1 MATNYDLNNTGQ
13 EVQDRLDQVPVN
25 QQDLAAEIHRAE
37 LAEQTLDGK
46 IDDETL
52 RAQDAEQTLDGKIDA
67 EEERAKAAEKA
78 NADDIDAIE
87 EKIPSG
93 TSSANKLA
101 TEDYVNEKVA
111 TDSATFR
118 GTFNLVSDLGLVP
131 TATHDQIA
139 ASLLTAIS
147 TADNND
153 YAFVQ
158 IPTSFETPTEIAKIE
173 RYKFNGEAWAFEYEL
188 NNSGFTAAQWSAIN
202 SGITSNDVTK
212 LAALPTNAELT
223 TLLNGKQDTLT
234 FDNVPTQGSNNPV
247 KSGGVYAGIKTEE
260 ERAKAAEKANADD
273 IDAIEEKIPSGASSS
288 NKLATEEYVND
299 KVATD
304 SATFRGT
311 FNLVS
316 DLGLVPTA
324 THSQIA
330 YSLGGEISTANN
342 NDYAFVQIPT
352 SVETPTEI
360 AKIERYKF
368 NGEAWAFEYELN
380 NSGFTAAQWSAINS
394 GITSNDV
401 TKLAALPT
409 NAELTTLLNGKQ
421 DTLTFDNVPTPNS
434 NNPVKSGGVY
444 SANKTLSDAIE
455 AILLLIPSAATAL
468 NQLADKAFVNSS
480 IATASATF
488 RGTFNSVTDLHL
500 STSATHEQI
509 GTVLAASI
517 ATADNND
524 YCFVQIPTS
533 MHRPTEIARTERY
546 KFNGTS
552 WEYEY
557 TLNNSGYTTA
567 QWNAINSGI
576 TEELVAKLSALPT
589 NADLN
594 EALGVLTAGI
604 AAINE
609 KIPSGAS
616 SENKLTTQSDVSDA
630 IGIESE
636 RAQGVEDNLQEQIN
650 EIVSKDTTVGLSVS
664 PAAVFADGTD
674 KVVTFVATSS
684 PTKATVVFDGGEP
697 QEGTHLEFPVTLNSA
712 TPTTVTK
719 TAQFTVQGVSKGS
732 KTATVALV
740 FPIYY
745 GAGQSAA
752 VLNTE
757 AMTAHSAVASPA
769 FIQSITTADND
780 YIFFEVPDNMAN
792 IQRLQLWDDPSF
804 PTDLSI
810 EAVET
815 PREGYK
821 AFKTVNSRLAGTHT
835 YKVS

>member
-1 MATNYDLNNTGQ
+1 MQ
-13 EVQDRLDQVPVN
+13 ERLDQVPVT
-25 QQDLAAEIHRAE
+25 QQDLAAEIQRAE
-37 LAEQTLDGK
+37 L
-46 IDDETL
+46 
-52 RAQDAEQTLDGKIDA
+52 AEQTLDGKIDA

-93 TSSANKLA
+93 ASSSNKFATESDVNDASQTLQGNIDAEVLRAGQAEQVLDGKIDAEETRAKAAEKANADDIDAIEEKIPSSASSANKLA
-101 TEDYVNEKVA
+101 TEGYVNDKVA
-111 TDSATFR
+111 TESATFR
-118 GTFNLVSDLGLVP
+118 GTFNLVTDLGLVP
-131 TATHDQIA
+131 TATHIQIA
-139 ASLLTAIS
+139 YSLGGEIS
-147 TADNND
+147 TANNND

-158 IPTSFETPTEIAKIE
+158 IPTSVETPTEIAKIE
-173 RYKFNGEAWAFEYEL
+173 RYKFNGVSWAFEYDL

-247 KSGGVYAGIKTEE
+247 KSGGV
-260 ERAKAAEKANADD
+260 
-273 IDAIEEKIPSGASSS
+273 
-288 NKLATEEYVND
+288 
-299 KVATD
+299 
-304 SATFRGT
+304 F
-311 FNLVS
+311 
-316 DLGLVPTA
+316 
-324 THSQIA
+324 
-330 YSLGGEISTANN
+330 
-342 NDYAFVQIPT
+342 
-352 SVETPTEI
+352 
-360 AKIERYKF
+360 
-368 NGEAWAFEYELN
+368 
-380 NSGFTAAQWSAINS
+380 
-394 GITSNDV
+394 
-401 TKLAALPT
+401 
-409 NAELTTLLNGKQ
+409 
-421 DTLTFDNVPTPNS
+421 
-434 NNPVKSGGVY
+434 

-533 MHRPTEIARTERY
+533 MHRPTEIVRTERY
-546 KFNGTS
+546 KFNGTL

-594 EALGVLTAGI
+594 EALGVLTDGI

-616 SENKLTTQSDVSDA
+616 SENKLTTQSDVAEVAS
-630 IGIESE
+630 
-636 RAQGVEDNLQEQIN
+636 NLQDQIN

-674 KVVTFVATSS
+674 KTVTFVATSS

-697 QEGTHLEFPVTLNSA
+697 QEGTHLEYQVIVNSA
-712 TPTTVTK
+712 TPTTVSK
-719 TAQFTVQGVSKGS
+719 TAQFTVQSVSKGS

-752 VLNTE
+752 VLNTG
-757 AMTAHSAVASPA
+757 AMTAHSAIASPS

-780 YIFFEVPDNMAN
+780 FIFFEVPEGMAN

>member
-1 MATNYDLNNTGQ
+1 MADFDLNQTGQ
-13 EVQDRLDQVPVN
+13 EVQDILNGAAMQT
-25 QQDLAAEIHRAE
+25 DLTAETERAE
-37 LAEQTLDGK
+37 LAEQTLQG
-46 IDDETL
+46 
-52 RAQDAEQTLDGKIDA
+52 GIDA
-67 EEERAKAAEKA
+67 EETRAKAAEKQ
-78 NADDIDAIE
+78 NADDIDLIE
-87 EKIPSG
+87 AKIPAG
-93 TSSANKLA
+93 ASSENQLA
-101 TEDYVNEKVA
+101 TE
-111 TDSATFR
+111 
-118 GTFNLVSDLGLVP
+118 G
-131 TATHDQIA
+131 
-139 ASLLTAIS
+139 
-147 TADNND
+147 
-153 YAFVQ
+153 
-158 IPTSFETPTEIAKIE
+158 
-173 RYKFNGEAWAFEYEL
+173 
-188 NNSGFTAAQWSAIN
+188 
-202 SGITSNDVTK
+202 
-212 LAALPTNAELT
+212 
-223 TLLNGKQDTLT
+223 
-234 FDNVPTQGSNNPV
+234 
-247 KSGGVYAGIKTEE
+247 
-260 ERAKAAEKANADD
+260 
-273 IDAIEEKIPSGASSS
+273 
-288 NKLATEEYVND
+288 YVND

-330 YSLGGEISTANN
+330 YSLGGDISTANN

-368 NGEAWAFEYELN
+368 DGEAWAFEYDLN
-380 NSGFTAAQWSAINS
+380 NSGFTASQWSAINS
-394 GITSNDV
+394 GITNNDV

-421 DTLTFDNVPTPNS
+421 NTLTFDNVPTQGS
-434 NNPVKSGGVY
+434 NNPVKSNGVY

-480 IATASATF
+480 IATASGTF

-533 MHRPTEIARTERY
+533 MQRPTEIARTERY

-594 EALGVLTAGI
+594 EALGVLTDGI

-609 KIPSGAS
+609 KMPSGAS
-616 SENKLTTQSDVSDA
+616 TENKLTTQSDVASVA
-630 IGIESE
+630 S
-636 RAQGVEDNLQEQIN
+636 NLQDQIN

-664 PAAVFADGTD
+664 PAVVFADGTD

-697 QEGTHLEFPVTLNSA
+697 QEGTRIEYPVTVNSA

-719 TAQFTVQGVSKGS
+719 TAQFTVQGVNKGS
-732 KTATVALV
+732 KSATVALV

-745 GAGQSAA
+745 GAGQSAD

-769 FIQSITTADND
+769 FIQSITTVDND
-780 YIFFEVPDNMAN
+780 FIFFEVPDNMAN

-810 EAVET
+810 EAVDT

>member
-13 EVQDRLDQVPVN
+13 EVQERLDQVPVT
-25 QQDLAAEIHRAE
+25 QQDLAAEIQRAE

-46 IDDETL
+46 IDAEAL
-52 RAQDAEQTLDGKIDA
+52 RSQGAEQTLQGNIDA
-67 EEERAKAAEKA
+67 EETRAQGAEGTLQDNIDAEETRAKAAEKA

-87 EKIPSG
+87 EKIPSSA
-93 TSSANKLA
+93 SSANKLA
-101 TEDYVNEKVA
+101 TEGYVNDKVA
-111 TDSATFR
+111 TDSAIFR

-131 TATHDQIA
+131 TATHSQIA
-139 ASLLTAIS
+139 YSLGGEIS
-147 TADNND
+147 TANNND

-158 IPTSFETPTEIAKIE
+158 IPTSVETPTEIAKIE
-173 RYKFNGEAWAFEYEL
+173 RYKFNGVAWAFEYDL

-247 KSGGVYAGIKTEE
+247 KSGGVY
-260 ERAKAAEKANADD
+260 
-273 IDAIEEKIPSGASSS
+273 
-288 NKLATEEYVND
+288 
-299 KVATD
+299 
-304 SATFRGT
+304 
-311 FNLVS
+311 
-316 DLGLVPTA
+316 
-324 THSQIA
+324 
-330 YSLGGEISTANN
+330 
-342 NDYAFVQIPT
+342 
-352 SVETPTEI
+352 
-360 AKIERYKF
+360 
-368 NGEAWAFEYELN
+368 
-380 NSGFTAAQWSAINS
+380 
-394 GITSNDV
+394 
-401 TKLAALPT
+401 
-409 NAELTTLLNGKQ
+409 
-421 DTLTFDNVPTPNS
+421 
-434 NNPVKSGGVY
+434 

-480 IATASATF
+480 ISTASATF

-589 NADLN
+589 NADLS
-594 EALGVLTAGI
+594 EAFGVLTDGI

-616 SENKLTTQSDVSDA
+616 SENKLTTQS
-630 IGIESE
+630 E
-636 RAQGVEDNLQEQIN
+636 VEAVASNLQDQIN

-697 QEGTHLEFPVTLNSA
+697 QEGTRLEYHVTVNSE

-732 KTATVALV
+732 KMATVALV

-745 GAGQSAA
+745 GAGQSAD

-757 AMTAHSAVASPA
+757 AMTAHSAIESPS

-780 YIFFEVPDNMAN
+780 FIFFEVPEGMAN
-792 IQRLQLWDDPSF
+792 IQRLQLCDDPSF